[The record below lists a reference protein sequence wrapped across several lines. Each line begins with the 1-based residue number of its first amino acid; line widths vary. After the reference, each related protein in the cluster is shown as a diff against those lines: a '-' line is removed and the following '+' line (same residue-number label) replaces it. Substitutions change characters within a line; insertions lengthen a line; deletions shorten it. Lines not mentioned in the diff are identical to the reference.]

1 MGPIMFAVCV
11 ALQVSFLRKFYP
23 PRCISS
29 EPSIDSEGGQ
39 DEDQCVDDGPDEGDP
54 GRHLKVSCLIHT
66 SEPNYSQQSFHYIQP
81 NRYHSQSSHNSPSN
95 KCLNAPYQTVQRQRN
110 PYQLPVPPLHYA
122 RP

>member
-1 MGPIMFAVCV
+1 LPWWALSFETNKSDVSGWGMGPIMFAVCV

-54 GRHLKVSCLIHT
+54 GRHLKVTRLIHA
-66 SEPNYSQQSFHYIQP
+66 SESEQS
-81 NRYHSQSSHNSPSN
+81 
-95 KCLNAPYQTVQRQRN
+95 
-110 PYQLPVPPLHYA
+110 
-122 RP
+122 